1 MHTLGE
7 SAELKV
13 CFKHSEMKKRL
24 SQRQGLSGKIGFS
37 AISKLADEI
46 LVTIVTSL

>member
-1 MHTLGE
+1 MHTLGG

-13 CFKHSEMKKRL
+13 FFKHSEMKKRL

-37 AISKLADEI
+37 AISRLPDEI
-46 LVTIVTSL
+46 LVTSL